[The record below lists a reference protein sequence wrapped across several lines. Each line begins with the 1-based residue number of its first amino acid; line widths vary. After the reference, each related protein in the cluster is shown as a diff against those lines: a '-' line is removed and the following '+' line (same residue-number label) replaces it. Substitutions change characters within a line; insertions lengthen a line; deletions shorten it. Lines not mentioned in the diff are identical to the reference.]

1 MTDLHTAAFDLV
13 SQALTRYIDLP
24 AHGIQMSSVLKD
36 MGVDSLT
43 LAELLFELEDRIGQ
57 QIPDVATQPVLVSDV
72 VALLV
77 PYLAAHQPAA

>member
-1 MTDLHTAAFDLV
+1 MTDLHTVAFDLV
-13 SQALTRYIDLP
+13 TQALTRYIDLP
-24 AHGIQMSSVLKD
+24 ADGIQMSSVLKD

-57 QIPDVATQPVLVSDV
+57 QIPDVTTPPALVSDV

>member
-1 MTDLHTAAFDLV
+1 MTDIHTAAFDLV
-13 SQALTRYIDLP
+13 AKAITRYIDPP
-24 AHGIQMSSVLKD
+24 AEGIQMSSVLKD

-57 QIPDVATQPVLVSDV
+57 QIPDVATPPVLVSDV